1 MGKYLV
7 EVNVKGR
14 KGRRYFY
21 AVYDT
26 TKSRFLTPFVEGLE
40 SFRRK
45 YPQYL
50 GLDPINWKEVF
61 GSKVRAHLRS
71 GYIELTHR
79 VYTKGRKHYH
89 IFRITNPIYSS
100 VGHKVVSGLSVLRK
114 KAKEKVR
121 KLKKSKKARMA
132 LRGILAL
139 ANW

>member
-1 MGKYLV
+1 MPTYLV

-26 TKSRFLTPFVEGLE
+26 SRSRFLTPFVEGPE

-45 YPQYL
+45 YPKYL
-50 GLDPINWKEVF
+50 RLDPINWKEVF
-61 GSKVRAHLRS
+61 GPKVRAHLRS
-71 GYIELTHR
+71 GFIELTHR
-79 VYTKGRKHYH
+79 VYTKGKKHYH
-89 IFRITNPIYSS
+89 LVMITNPIASTK
-100 VGHKVVSGLSVLRK
+100 HKVVSGLSILRK
-114 KAKEKVR
+114 KTKEKIR
-121 KLKKSKKARMA
+121 KLKKSRKAKMA